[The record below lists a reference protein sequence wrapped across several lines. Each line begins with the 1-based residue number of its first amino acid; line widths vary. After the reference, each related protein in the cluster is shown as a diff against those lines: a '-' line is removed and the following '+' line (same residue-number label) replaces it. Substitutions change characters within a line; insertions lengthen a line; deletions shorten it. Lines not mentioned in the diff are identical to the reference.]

1 MWQIYNVY
9 AICLIASIG
18 GGLFGFDISSMSGV
32 LGTQAYIRY
41 FHNPLGYR
49 QGGISCAM
57 PAGSFAGSAASS
69 FIADRFSRK
78 ACLQASC
85 IIWTLGA
92 IIQAA
97 SINVGMLIAGRII
110 AGFSVGMASSMVPVY
125 QSEIAPKEIRG
136 RVVSLQQW
144 AITWGILIQYF
155 IQYGASFV
163 CGGANNPDQ
172 CTSAFRIP
180 WAVQIFP
187 AVILFVMLFFCPYSP
202 RWLASRD
209 RWEEAREV
217 LAKLHGKGD
226 LNNAKVTAEFLEIE
240 EAIRFEHEQQ
250 TTSWEDLMAPK
261 IRKRVIL
268 GIAIQAWS
276 QLTGMNVLMYYIV
289 YVFQGAGI
297 TDPLLPASIQ
307 YVINVVLTLPAILFI
322 DKVGR
327 RPLLLGGSFFM
338 MAFLFITGSVQA
350 VYGQPNNDPDSP
362 TTWVMVNH
370 DTQARVVIACSYLF
384 VATFATTWGPCSWTY
399 PAEIFPMR
407 VRAKAV
413 SLATMS
419 NWLWNCVLAFAVPP
433 LLRSI
438 NWKMYFI
445 FASFNGAAL
454 IHMFFTA
461 EETKGKTLEEMDDV
475 FVGSWWKAWQKKD
488 TTSRL
493 DREIAEIKGEKGEM
507 AEHEEHV
514 PIKTTQ

>member
-1 MWQIYNVY
+1 MWRISNVY
-9 AICLIASIG
+9 GICFIASIG

-41 FHNPLGYR
+41 FDNPLGYR
-49 QGGISCAM
+49 QGGISAAM
-57 PAGSFAGSAASS
+57 PAGSFAGSASSS
-69 FIADRFSRK
+69 FIADRFSRRT
-78 ACLQASC
+78 CLQIAC
-85 IIWTLGA
+85 IIWTIGA

-97 SINVGMLIAGRII
+97 SINVGMLVAGRII

-155 IQYGASFV
+155 IQYGSSFV
-163 CGGANNPDQ
+163 CGGAKNSNQ

-187 AVILFVMLFFCPYSP
+187 AVILFVLLFFCPYSP
-202 RWLASRD
+202 RWLASQD
-209 RWEEAREV
+209 RWEEAKQV
-217 LAKLHGKGD
+217 LADLHGNGD
-226 LNNAKVTAEFLEIE
+226 LNNAKVAAEYIEIE
-240 EAIRFEHEQQ
+240 EAIRFEREQQ
-250 TTSWEDLMAPK
+250 TTPWQDLMAPK

-289 YVFQGAGI
+289 YVFQGAGV

-307 YVINVVLTLPAILFI
+307 YVINVLLTLPAILFI
-322 DKVGR
+322 DRVGR
-327 RPLLLGGSFFM
+327 RPLLLAGSFFM
-338 MAFLFITGSVQA
+338 MTFLFITGSVQA
-350 VYGQPNNDPDSP
+350 AYGQRNDDPESA

-370 DTQARVVIACSYLF
+370 ETQARVVIACSYLF

-413 SLATMS
+413 SLSTMS

-461 EETKGKTLEEMDDV
+461 EETKGRTLEEMDDV
-475 FVGSWWKAWQKKD
+475 FSGSWWKAWKKKD
-488 TTSRL
+488 ASSRL
-493 DREIAEIKGEKGEM
+493 DRQIAEIKGV
-507 AEHEEHV
+507 AEHDEHI
-514 PIKTTQ
+514 PSKATQ